1 MVEVELAS
9 LDIAEPLPNCS
20 TCLIESA
27 SVPRGSPL
35 DCASLAS
42 VTVAAGCLPKCAH
55 LTVTRCRATAESLLD
70 CANLATLTLG
80 DDNMTG
86 AAQGSLE
93 LNDLGRLAA
102 VRVGQR
108 ACTCVERLEL
118 RACPRGASHLGI
130 PSLSEFAV
138 GAGSFANT
146 SMLSLTCGRYGT
158 VSHADLPAL
167 AAFRVEDKAFSNTS
181 LAVFC
186 MPASLASPTDPLTQ
200 LAEFSVGRHCFTNT
214 TLLLPMSTPHA
225 SASPAEFPSVTSF
238 VVGDHSFENARL
250 GPFCGSVLEPP
261 DAVPPPAPSAA
272 IELASTITA
281 SEATADPTGATDP
294 TKPAGTGRLS
304 EEEATAVVSNPLR
317 RLREL
322 RIGEGCFFCTV
333 VLFLHSTPAPRG

>member
-1 MVEVELAS
+1 MAS
-9 LDIAEPLPNCS
+9 LDIAEPLPSCS

-27 SVPRGSPL
+27 AVPRGSPL
-35 DCASLAS
+35 DCASLTS
-42 VTVAAGCLPKCAH
+42 VTVATGCLPKCCH
-55 LTVTRCRATAESLLD
+55 LTVTRCHTTAESLLD
-70 CANLATLTLG
+70 CANLATLALA

-93 LNDLGRLAA
+93 LNDLNRLAA

-118 RACPRGASHLGI
+118 RGCPRDASRLGI
-130 PSLSEFAV
+130 PSLRELVV
-138 GAGSFANT
+138 GACSFANT
-146 SMLSLTCGRYGT
+146 SMLSLTCGHHQT

-167 AAFRVEDKAFSNTS
+167 ASFRVEDKAFSNTS

-186 MPASLASPTDPLTQ
+186 TPASLASPTDPLTQ

-225 SASPAEFPSVTSF
+225 SASRAEFPSVTSF

-261 DAVPPPAPSAA
+261 DAVPPPDPSASDLPSA
-272 IELASTITA
+272 ITPP
-281 SEATADPTGATDP
+281 EATADTTGATGATDP
-294 TKPAGTGRLS
+294 TGPGSAGRLS

-333 VLFLHSTPAPRG
+333 VLFVHSTPAPRG

>member
-1 MVEVELAS
+1 MAS
-9 LDIAEPLPNCS
+9 LEITEPLPSCT

-27 SVPRGSPL
+27 SVLRGSPL

-42 VTVAAGCLPKCAH
+42 VTVAAGCLPKCCH
-55 LTVTRCRATAESLLD
+55 LTVTRCRTTAESLLD
-70 CANLATLTLG
+70 CANLATLTLA

-86 AAQGSLE
+86 TAQGSLE
-93 LNDLGRLAA
+93 LNDLNRLA
-102 VRVGQR
+102 VIHVGQR

-118 RACPRGASHLGI
+118 RGCPRGASRLGI
-130 PSLSEFAV
+130 PSLREFAV

-146 SMLSLTCGRYGT
+146 SMLSLTCGCHQT

-167 AAFRVEDKAFSNTS
+167 ASFRVEDKAFSNTS

-186 MPASLASPTDPLTQ
+186 TPASLASLTDPLTQ
-200 LAEFSVGRHCFTNT
+200 LAEFSVGQHCFTNT

-225 SASPAEFPSVTSF
+225 SASRAEFPSVTSF
-238 VVGDHSFENARL
+238 LVGDHSFENARL

-261 DAVPPPAPSAA
+261 DAVPPPAPSAV
-272 IELASTITA
+272 EPASAITA
-281 SEATADPTGATDP
+281 PEATANATGATGATDT

-317 RLREL
+317 SLREL

-333 VLFLHSTPAPRG
+333 VLFVHSTPAPRD